1 MIDKRF
7 VEKKLSYI
15 QAYHIRLLFSK
26 VKNLPCYTDVNCN
39 DRFRQI

>member
-15 QAYHIRLLFSK
+15 QAHHKELE
-26 VKNLPCYTDVNCN
+26 DVLNYSN
-39 DRFRQI
+39 KEIKKDFLD